1 MICGGDEIGRS
12 QKGNNNAYAQDNELS
27 WFDWNPDDRD
37 KSMLEFTMKLVE
49 IRRQHPN
56 LHRRKF
62 FQDRSISPGSNAERE
77 VDGRSEQDITW
88 LRPDGGEMTPD
99 EWTAGWV
106 RCIGLQ
112 LNGRTLDDVNG
123 VGEPI
128 RDDSFMILLNPHTEP
143 IKFYM
148 PRRQGTAWEVVLD
161 SAQPEQT
168 DRPVIAPGDP
178 YELIARSTA
187 LLRELTD

>member
-1 MICGGDEIGRS
+1 
-12 QKGNNNAYAQDNELS
+12 
-27 WFDWNPDDRD
+27 
-37 KSMLEFTMKLVE
+37 
-49 IRRQHPN
+49 
-56 LHRRKF
+56 
-62 FQDRSISPGSNAERE
+62 
-77 VDGRSEQDITW
+77 
-88 LRPDGGEMTPD
+88 MTPD

-112 LNGRTLDDVNG
+112 LSGRTLDDVNG

-128 RDDSFMILLNPHTEP
+128 RDETFMILLNPHTEP

-148 PRRQGTAWEVVLD
+148 PRRQGTAWEVMLD
-161 SAQPEQT
+161 SAQPEKT
-168 DRPVIAPGDP
+168 DKPVIAPGDP